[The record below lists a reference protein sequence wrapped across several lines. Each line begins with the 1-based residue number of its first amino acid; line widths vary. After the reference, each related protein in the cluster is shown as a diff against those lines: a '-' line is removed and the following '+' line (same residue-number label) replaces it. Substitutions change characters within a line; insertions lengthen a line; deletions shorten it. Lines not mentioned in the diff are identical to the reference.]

1 MTQIV
6 KVANMF
12 AVTVHDLTLPVSLH
26 VSAVRVL
33 FTITERLH
41 QTDVSPPHTNLLS
54 LHVYVYVYVYVNV
67 NVNVYKQIK
76 YDDKC
81 LNMLRSC
88 LQFVHKSLNRCTYLH
103 LPNM

>member
-41 QTDVSPPHTNLLS
+41 QTDVSPPKNILLT
-54 LHVYVYVYVYVNV
+54 LYVYVYKCFYMYVYVV
-67 NVNVYKQIK
+67 IISVT
-76 YDDKC
+76 
-81 LNMLRSC
+81 RS
-88 LQFVHKSLNRCTYLH
+88 
-103 LPNM
+103 

>member
-41 QTDVSPPHTNLLS
+41 QTDVSLYTAPLQVLM
-54 LHVYVYVYVYVNV
+54 LFIHVV
-67 NVNVYKQIK
+67 KLKSK
-76 YDDKC
+76 YSPCNFFLYNIYSGK
-81 LNMLRSC
+81 
-88 LQFVHKSLNRCTYLH
+88 RCDT
-103 LPNM
+103 MTIAWG

>member
-41 QTDVSPPHTNLLS
+41 QTEVSLYSSNQHAFIHLLIYECKLNLR
-54 LHVYVYVYVYVNV
+54 N
-67 NVNVYKQIK
+67 
-76 YDDKC
+76 
-81 LNMLRSC
+81 
-88 LQFVHKSLNRCTYLH
+88 YLH
-103 LPNM
+103 CIPL

>member
-41 QTDVSPPHTNLLS
+41 QTDVSPPILS
-54 LHVYVYVYVYVNV
+54 
-67 NVNVYKQIK
+67 
-76 YDDKC
+76 
-81 LNMLRSC
+81 S
-88 LQFVHKSLNRCTYLH
+88 SLYMYMHMYMYMYLY
-103 LPNM
+103 LYM

>member
-41 QTDVSPPHTNLLS
+41 QTDVSPPYSIFLPLYVYEYVHEY
-54 LHVYVYVYVYVNV
+54 VYEYVYVHVYG
-67 NVNVYKQIK
+67 Y
-76 YDDKC
+76 
-81 LNMLRSC
+81 
-88 LQFVHKSLNRCTYLH
+88 T
-103 LPNM
+103 

>member
-41 QTDVSPPHTNLLS
+41 QTEVS
-54 LHVYVYVYVYVNV
+54 LHSSN
-67 NVNVYKQIK
+67 
-76 YDDKC
+76 
-81 LNMLRSC
+81 
-88 LQFVHKSLNRCTYLH
+88 
-103 LPNM
+103 